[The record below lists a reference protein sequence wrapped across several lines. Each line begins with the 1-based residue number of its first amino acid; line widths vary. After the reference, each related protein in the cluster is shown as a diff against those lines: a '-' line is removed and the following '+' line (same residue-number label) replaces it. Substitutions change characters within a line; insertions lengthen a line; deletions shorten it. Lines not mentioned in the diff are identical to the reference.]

1 MSSSFRIISKL
12 DIKNFSIIKGI
23 NFEGMRI
30 IGNAKNFAQNYYKRG
45 IDELI
50 INDVNASLFSRNT
63 SIDLLKSTSEKIFIP
78 VTLQGGF
85 RTLDNIKHALRNGAD
100 KVSINTGAVYN
111 KKLVSEA
118 SKIFGNQAI
127 VVSIDAKKNSKN
139 KWEVFIDKGRERT
152 GLEVI
157 KWIKFIQRQGVGE
170 IHLNSI
176 DRDGTEEG
184 FDLNLIVEVS
194 KICNVPLIV
203 GGGMGNLK
211 HLNPILKLKNV
222 NGLSISSA
230 LHYKRLEISQIKE
243 YLKKHRNIRL

>member
-1 MSSSFRIISKL
+1 M
-12 DIKNFSIIKGI
+12 
-23 NFEGMRI
+23 
-30 IGNAKNFAQNYYKRG
+30 
-45 IDELI
+45 
-50 INDVNASLFSRNT
+50 
-63 SIDLLKSTSEKIFIP
+63 
-78 VTLQGGF
+78 
-85 RTLDNIKHALRNGAD
+85 
-100 KVSINTGAVYN
+100 
-111 KKLVSEA
+111 
-118 SKIFGNQAI
+118 
-127 VVSIDAKKNSKN
+127 
-139 KWEVFIDKGRERT
+139 
-152 GLEVI
+152 
-157 KWIKFIQRQGVGE
+157 GE